1 MSELPRQPS
10 ELKRTAPTDPDQAD
24 PQTLISAEEI
34 AARLDAMAAEI
45 VRELGP
51 DITMIPV
58 LKGAFV
64 FAADLLRALGRHG
77 AHVRLRVQFLRLASY
92 GTGQESSG
100 TVRQEGDLP
109 DVAGET
115 VLVVEDVLDS
125 GRTAARALDL
135 MRQAGAKHTALAVLL
150 DKPERRVVDCPAH
163 FTGFTIPDR
172 FVVGYGIDWAERFR
186 ELDHVAVVD

>member
-1 MSELPRQPS
+1 MTQLPRQPS
-10 ELKRTAPTDPDQAD
+10 DVTGTAPTDPDLAT
-24 PQTLISAEEI
+24 PKTLISADEI
-34 AARLDAMAAEI
+34 ASRLDAMAVEI

-92 GTGQESSG
+92 GNAKESSG
-100 TVRQEGDLP
+100 TVQLEGDLP
-109 DVAGET
+109 EVEGET

-135 MRQAGAKHTALAVLL
+135 MRQAGARRAALAVLL
-150 DKPERRVVDCPAH
+150 DKPARRVVDCPAD

>member
-1 MSELPRQPS
+1 MTEMPRQPS
-10 ELKRTAPTDPDQAD
+10 DLTRTAPTDPDQAT
-24 PQTLISAEEI
+24 PQTLISAEDI
-34 AARLDAMAAEI
+34 ATRLDAMAADI

-77 AHVRLRVQFLRLASY
+77 AKVRLRVQFLQLASY
-92 GTGQESSG
+92 GAAKESSG
-100 TVRQEGDLP
+100 TVTQTGTLP
-109 DVAGET
+109 EVEGET

-125 GRTAARALDL
+125 GRTAARALEL
-135 MRQAGAKHTALAVLL
+135 MRDAGARRAALAVLL
-150 DKPERRVVDCPAH
+150 DKPERRVVDCPAD